1 VGFTLQILEGPEQG
15 KEYSFERIQITI
27 GRTMENDVVLPDP
40 GISRKHLRIRDKG
53 GAYIISDLGSSNGTK
68 VNGVKIQEEVLKSGD
83 EILAGGA
90 KIRFQTNAGGG
101 TAKAKSKPAAARSR
115 RGGGAARAPS
125 NRGRPAARRGRA
137 AAANR
142 RGRRGRPAAGGA
154 GGAKAGAAAG
164 AAGGAGGGVRIQSAG
179 MRRKQA
185 EEKAAKAAAGE
196 AAAAGKKGKAAK
208 GAEDGKQSPIRRVKG
223 WISGLDKKKKIMLG
237 VGVGLVVVL
246 LAAGLFKGGQQI
258 VAGLRWYDEQMLTP
272 GERAGNQPM
281 TYGLGIAN
289 RQSRFRAAYQFKYA
303 NGRATVTYLVGGIDT
318 KQEVEILL
326 NGMHVEYA
334 PLTLERWSKPI
345 TISLPRKHLL
355 EHQVN
360 KLEFINTVNRSKP
373 EANEEWA
380 VAVIEIQEQPLPPP
394 DATKAQ
400 EAFANAKERYRNKGV
415 SPGNLYKALQYFKEA
430 RDFLELMPEES
441 RSEIYFEAND
451 MIEKIEEE
459 INKIFRARMFK
470 AEQAFKY
477 GKKEEAKEIF
487 RILMLTIPNQDDP
500 RHQRAREAYVNLGGS
515 LQEVQ

>member
-1 VGFTLQILEGPEQG
+1 MGFTLQILEGPEKG

-68 VNGVKIQEEVLKSGD
+68 VNGVKIQEEVLKPGD

-90 KIRFQTNAGGG
+90 KIRFQANAGGG
-101 TAKAKSKPAAARSR
+101 AAKSKKKPAAARGR
-115 RGGGAARAPS
+115 RGGAARAPS
-125 NRGRPAARRGRA
+125 SRSRPAARRGRA

-142 RGRRGRPAAGGA
+142 RGTRPVSGSAGA
-154 GGAKAGAAAG
+154 AGAAAG
-164 AAGGAGGGVRIQSAG
+164 AGGGAGGGVRIQSAG
-179 MRRKQA
+179 MRRKKA
-185 EEKAAKAAAGE
+185 EEKAAKAAKADAG
-196 AAAAGKKGKAAK
+196 AADKQGKAAK
-208 GAEDGKQSPIRRVKG
+208 NGKQSPIGRAKS
-223 WISGLDKKKKIMLG
+223 WISGLDKKKKILLG
-237 VGVGLVVVL
+237 AGVGLVLVL
-246 LAAGLFKGGQQI
+246 IAAGLFKGGQQI
-258 VAGLRWYDEQMLTP
+258 VAGLRWYDDQLLTP
-272 GERAGNQPM
+272 GERAGSRPM

-303 NGRATVTYLVGGIDT
+303 NGRATVTYLVGGVDT

-334 PLTLERWSKPI
+334 PLTLERWSNPI

-360 KLEFINTVNRSKP
+360 KIEYINTVNRSKP
-373 EANEEWA
+373 DANEEWA
-380 VAVIEIQEQPLPPP
+380 VAVMDIQEQPLPPP
-394 DATKAQ
+394 DATKAK

-430 RDFLELMPEES
+430 RDFLELMPEET
-441 RSEIYFEAND
+441 RSEIYYEAND

-459 INKIFRARMFK
+459 INKTFRARIFK
-470 AEQAFKY
+470 AEKAFKY

-500 RHQRAREAYVNLGGS
+500 RHQRAREAYINLGGS